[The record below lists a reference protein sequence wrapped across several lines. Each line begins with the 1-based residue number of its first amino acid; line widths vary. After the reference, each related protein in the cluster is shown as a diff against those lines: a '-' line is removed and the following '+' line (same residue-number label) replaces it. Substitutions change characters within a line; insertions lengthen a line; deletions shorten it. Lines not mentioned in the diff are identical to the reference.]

1 MSQVN
6 YIHVVEVTRENL
18 CMVIGLPEVVKD
30 FVEVHKGEMPTVYYD
45 TTFNMGDFYISTL
58 LYRHSLFE
66 GCPVIPL
73 LMLVH
78 ERRTTESHQLLFD
91 WFVRLTGMKVVTC
104 VVDREKA
111 ITNAISTALP
121 GASIVYCWNH
131 ILGDVRVCSI
141 FQPLIFIII
150 I

>member
-78 ERRTTESHQLLFD
+78 ERHTTESHQLLFN
-91 WFVRLTGMKVVTC
+91 WFVWLTG
-104 VVDREKA
+104 
-111 ITNAISTALP
+111 ITNNVSQ
-121 GASIVYCWNH
+121 SYN
-131 ILGDVRVCSI
+131 RVLKD
-141 FQPLIFIII
+141 FQNWKVWYNFVLSNM
-150 I
+150 